1 MPDPL
6 AGVVALAAVH
16 PAELLAFAAVGVLA
30 GAHCLGMCGPLVTLY
45 ADRLDRP
52 DPAPA
57 GRTDPGPA
65 TDGGT
70 ATTPGTN
77 RATGLLARVDPVVAR
92 QQIAFNLGRTAG
104 YAAIGALLGGVG
116 ALTYRTAGLLAMGD
130 GVRAA
135 AGVLAGAIVLAMG
148 VRYLAGGTPGT
159 HLPGVDRVGAAV
171 TGRLA
176 GRGGAW
182 VRPPR
187 VALVGAAHGLLPCP
201 ILYPAFLYAL
211 ATGSPTR
218 GGLALGALGLGTI
231 PTMLVYGTALGSLDV
246 RTRRRL
252 HRALGAAFV
261 VLALVPLSHGLAL
274 AGLPVPM
281 VPLPVPW

>member
-45 ADRLDRP
+45 VDRLDRS
-52 DPAPA
+52 DAAPA
-57 GRTDPGPA
+57 GGTDPGPA

-70 ATTPGTN
+70 A
-77 RATGLLARVDPVVAR
+77 ATVVEGPAAGLPSRVDPVVAR
-92 QQIAFNLGRTAG
+92 QQVAFNLGRTVG

-135 AGVLAGAIVLAMG
+135 AGILAGVVVLAMG

-159 HLPGVDRVGAAV
+159 HLPGVDRVAAAV
-171 TGRLA
+171 TGQLA
-176 GRGGAW
+176 GGDGAW

-201 ILYPAFLYAL
+201 VLYPAFLYAL
-211 ATGSPTR
+211 ATGSPVR

-231 PTMLVYGTALGSLDV
+231 PTMLAYGTALGSLDAA
-246 RTRRRL
+246 TRRRL
-252 HRALGAAFV
+252 HRALGAAFI

-281 VPLPVPW
+281 VPLPAPW